1 MRRPY
6 MVRVVPST
14 GTGLSRRRGPVAPV
28 CMDRVVPSAKIPPSR
43 RKINDTVL
51 QRMTCPPEAA
61 QDRPGDRGAQPRN
74 YPAEV
79 DRASLA

>member
-6 MVRVVPST
+6 LV
-14 GTGLSRRRGPVAPV
+14 
-28 CMDRVVPSAKIPPSR
+28 RVVPSAKIPPSR

-51 QRMTCPPEAA
+51 QRMTCPFEAA
-61 QDRPGDRGAQPRN
+61 LGRGAQSRN

>member
-6 MVRVVPST
+6 LV
-14 GTGLSRRRGPVAPV
+14 
-28 CMDRVVPSAKIPPSR
+28 RVVPSAKIPPSR

-51 QRMTCPPEAA
+51 QRMTRPPEAA
-61 QDRPGDRGAQPRN
+61 QDRPGGRGAQSRN